1 MEAVLGV
8 NEKEK
13 YIRINMAKRKKK
25 THNEYSQKKR
35 EIHIKELLDM
45 PFSWSSTLL
54 LGVGGV
60 WGG

>member
-25 THNEYSQKKR
+25 KLIMSTAKKR
-35 EIHIKELLDM
+35 GRFI
-45 PFSWSSTLL
+45 
-54 LGVGGV
+54 
-60 WGG
+60 

>member
-1 MEAVLGV
+1 MNTAK
-8 NEKEK
+8 KE
-13 YIRINMAKRKKK
+13 
-25 THNEYSQKKR
+25 R

-60 WGG
+60 CGGLI